1 MPGYEVIGSEELRE
15 VQDVF
20 ESGGVLF
27 RNGFESFRNGCFKVR
42 EFENNFA
49 LHMDVKMALAVTS
62 GTAAIRIALA
72 ALGIGQGDEVITQ
85 SFTFVATVEGIIE
98 SRATP
103 VCAEIDHTLNLD
115 PEDLLAKITPRTK
128 AVIVVH
134 MLGMPARLPEIL
146 DICKQHNLILIED
159 TAWGCGGNL
168 QGRALGTWGDIGT
181 FSFDFAKTMTTGEGG
196 MIVFKDE
203 LVWKKAMAWHDHG
216 HENNPSLP
224 RWEDSRSSS
233 GFNYRMM
240 ELQGAV
246 GLAQLKKLPE
256 IVNAQRENYDLLAQ
270 VIGEFPGVELRES
283 PIGSYGTADALVFL
297 VASQQLALRCR
308 EQLLE
313 QGLTTKILPEAYTWH
328 FAGCWDHM
336 PELLISHDGNLSQ
349 AFPKSQEILS
359 RAVSIPVGVRM
370 AANVAGRVR
379 DALMKALLA

>member
-1 MPGYEVIGSEELRE
+1 
-15 VQDVF
+15 
-20 ESGGVLF
+20 
-27 RNGFESFRNGCFKVR
+27 
-42 EFENNFA
+42 
-49 LHMDVKMALAVTS
+49 
-62 GTAAIRIALA
+62 
-72 ALGIGQGDEVITQ
+72 
-85 SFTFVATVEGIIE
+85 
-98 SRATP
+98 
-103 VCAEIDHTLNLD
+103 
-115 PEDLLAKITPRTK
+115 
-128 AVIVVH
+128 
-134 MLGMPARLPEIL
+134 
-146 DICKQHNLILIED
+146 
-159 TAWGCGGNL
+159 
-168 QGRALGTWGDIGT
+168 
-181 FSFDFAKTMTTGEGG
+181 
-196 MIVFKDE
+196 
-203 LVWKKAMAWHDHG
+203 
-216 HENNPSLP
+216 
-224 RWEDSRSSS
+224 
-233 GFNYRMM
+233 MM